1 MLLLIGV
8 AAGIVISVIGSL
20 FIRMIPYLWFPDL
33 FKLSIVQSILVYLFI
48 TFKVKPIIPGSKP
61 WIYSFFSSL
70 FIILI
75 GFLINDRNIFIDPSS
90 YNIDDIIKWVI
101 IYSIGGA
108 IIASPLG
115 YAIIKSISHLKQK
128 LLIKP

>member
-20 FIRMIPYLWFPDL
+20 FIGMIPYLWFPDL

-48 TFKVKPIIPGSKP
+48 TFKVKPIIPGSKL

-108 IIASPLG
+108 IIASPLS
-115 YAIIKSISHLKQK
+115 YVIIKSISHLKQK

>member
-20 FIRMIPYLWFPDL
+20 FIGMIPYLWFPDL

-48 TFKVKPIIPGSKP
+48 TFKVKPIIPGSKL

-108 IIASPLG
+108 IIASPLS

>member
-20 FIRMIPYLWFPDL
+20 FIGMIPYLWFPDL

-48 TFKVKPIIPGSKP
+48 TFKVKPIIPGSKL

-90 YNIDDIIKWVI
+90 YNIDDTIKWVI

-108 IIASPLG
+108 IIASPLS
-115 YAIIKSISHLKQK
+115 YVIIKSISHLKQK